1 MLVFFWTKNHDFM
14 SKKKTLTSTFFK
26 NPFFLK
32 WKEYSA
38 KIGVNPLETFF
49 FKYRVVDL
57 RSGLR
62 SKSWVLI
69 GFWRNYPTNYFYNQ
83 YYKIFQ
89 LLMKWSK
96 NTSKINTPF
105 WENVMKKN
113 GRSILPKYA

>member
-69 GFWRNYPTNYFYNQ
+69 GFWRNYPCVPSAGGFLGYFLEN
-83 YYKIFQ
+83 
-89 LLMKWSK
+89 
-96 NTSKINTPF
+96 F
-105 WENVMKKN
+105 WKF
-113 GRSILPKYA
+113 